1 MPILNTRGKATVRL
15 LWVSS
20 WIFASPRNWYNTYW
34 LGMRM
39 SRIRVPI
46 QFVYIY
52 IYTNWMGTR
61 IFHNWK
67 SFRNLKNVNCK
78 PNQGKFKKT
87 FMIWVW
93 ILVQNDR
100 GNSLTLRLRAKMK
113 KIDLNYFLKLSLVY
127 FLEICSKLNGLKD
140 TATILV
146 IKVES
151 WQRDGDVHHFGVLP
165 GKNAAK
171 QKR

>member
-1 MPILNTRGKATVRL
+1 
-15 LWVSS
+15 
-20 WIFASPRNWYNTYW
+20 
-34 LGMRM
+34 
-39 SRIRVPI
+39 
-46 QFVYIY
+46 
-52 IYTNWMGTR
+52 
-61 IFHNWK
+61 
-67 SFRNLKNVNCK
+67 
-78 PNQGKFKKT
+78 
-87 FMIWVW
+87 
-93 ILVQNDR
+93 
-100 GNSLTLRLRAKMK
+100 MK

-171 QKR
+171 QKRQDCPSSAISDKLQYPLQLYLQMKKEYY